1 MKEFCNK
8 NPLFATILGVSM
20 VSGVVK
26 IVKIV
31 AYAITKDVGVLVAT
45 GGSASIQRNQ
55 PCNEEDQNNES
66 ETDIQ

>member
-8 NPLFATILGVSM
+8 NPLFATILGISV

-45 GGSASIQRNQ
+45 GGTASIQRDQ
-55 PCNEEDQNNES
+55 SCDKEDQNDES